1 MTITSI
7 RDRSLTLGDIIN
19 PTKLEIPNMDPAFAA
34 GLKMPFDA
42 LRGNEEGYNE
52 RGDVITETSDGAPL
66 NRMWDE
72 FQRVIR
78 LWNRQRDALTNV
90 LTFNVSQNVESVR
103 YPIEQDF
110 EEASEFGE
118 PKGIRLG
125 PAFRMGYDF
134 KWWDLA
140 IRYTWMFLAEAD
152 QAQLTAL
159 NNTAREADNRLMF
172 TRVMRAIFNDT
183 TRTADIDGENI
194 NVYPFYNGDTMVPP
208 KWKTTTHS
216 TGHTHYLESGATTVV
231 PGDVEDMLAH
241 LTHHGYTQAMGYR
254 IILMV
259 NAQEGA
265 EIRDFVKGT
274 ASANYTFIPSQNVGG
289 GVLLAAN
296 GGIIG
301 QPSLVNLPGLVT
313 IGTYGPVVVIEED
326 YIPAGYMLM
335 TASGGE
341 NNIGNPVGI
350 REHENASLRGLRLV
364 KGRDSDYP
372 LIDSFYLHGMGTGI
386 RHRGAG
392 VVMEIDD
399 GGTYTPPTE
408 YA

>member
-1 MTITSI
+1 
-7 RDRSLTLGDIIN
+7 
-19 PTKLEIPNMDPAFAA
+19 
-34 GLKMPFDA
+34 
-42 LRGNEEGYNE
+42 
-52 RGDVITETSDGAPL
+52 
-66 NRMWDE
+66 
-72 FQRVIR
+72 
-78 LWNRQRDALTNV
+78 
-90 LTFNVSQNVESVR
+90 
-103 YPIEQDF
+103 
-110 EEASEFGE
+110 
-118 PKGIRLG
+118 
-125 PAFRMGYDF
+125 
-134 KWWDLA
+134 
-140 IRYTWMFLAEAD
+140 
-152 QAQLTAL
+152 
-159 NNTAREADNRLMF
+159 MF